1 MSWIERS
8 VEERL
13 ANAAAG
19 GELDTPELKGRQLDL
34 DTRRGQ
40 GWWAD
45 QFTRRELSHDR
56 RRRAEAEAAAAR
68 VGFWHARSVDDLRE
82 RVRDANHAI
91 VRANINLIES
101 DRLDPFDVDDIE
113 ARWVRLRRDD
123 RSGGDGRGSA

>member
-19 GELDTPELKGRQLDL
+19 GELDTPELHGKQLDL
-34 DTRRGQ
+34 DVQRSQ

-56 RRRAEAEAAAAR
+56 RRRAEVAAASAR
-68 VGFWHARSVDDLRE
+68 VGFWRAATVDELRDLVRE
-82 RVRDANHAI
+82 ANAAI
-91 VRANINLIES
+91 VRANINLIET
-101 DRLDPFDVDDIE
+101 DRLELFDQDDIE
-113 ARWVRLRRDD
+113 ARW
-123 RSGGDGRGSA
+123 RGLQR